1 MRLKKLLTTK
11 RHLTDCKK
19 LIALLRIANCIS
31 SDALANFFMI
41 EAILRDKDWCMPNL
55 SNIYKES
62 PAQIS
67 KVPVANKNNFKISK
81 DGMKIVEP

>member
-1 MRLKKLLTTK
+1 
-11 RHLTDCKK
+11 
-19 LIALLRIANCIS
+19 
-31 SDALANFFMI
+31 MI